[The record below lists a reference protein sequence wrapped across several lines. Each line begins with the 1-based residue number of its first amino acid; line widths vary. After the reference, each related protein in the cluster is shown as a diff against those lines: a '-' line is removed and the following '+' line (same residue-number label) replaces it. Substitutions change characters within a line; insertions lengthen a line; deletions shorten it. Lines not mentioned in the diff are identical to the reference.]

1 MPSRP
6 CDGRREP
13 LRGHI
18 IRGDLQWD
26 LRGQDIGATLDR
38 SSALL
43 LILRFLLGLVL
54 LVAGAELLVRG
65 ASQLARTWGI
75 SSLVI
80 GLTVVAFGTSAPEMA
95 VSVMATVD
103 GLPDIAVG
111 NVVGSNIFNVLF
123 ILGISAVVASLSVS
137 TQLVRIDVPVM
148 VAASFVLW
156 GFVLDG
162 RLGLLESVLMVGGL
176 VAYTSLLIR
185 MSRRETAAEKP
196 AGDGAPEPGR
206 PLRDILIV
214 LIGLVMLVIGSRWLV
229 AGATVL
235 ARYFGVSE
243 LIIGLTIIAAGTSL
257 PELATSV
264 LATARGQRDIAVGNV
279 VGSNLF
285 NILGILGV
293 SGIVGGGI
301 AVSPLAVSFDIP
313 VMTAVAIACL
323 PIFFSGHGIS
333 RWEGL
338 LFLCYYC
345 AYTVYLI
352 LAATQHDA
360 LPMFSRVMLVYAL
373 PLTVLALVVSSVRRL
388 ARRT

>member
-1 MPSRP
+1 
-6 CDGRREP
+6 
-13 LRGHI
+13 
-18 IRGDLQWD
+18 
-26 LRGQDIGATLDR
+26 
-38 SSALL
+38 
-43 LILRFLLGLVL
+43 
-54 LVAGAELLVRG
+54 
-65 ASQLARTWGI
+65 
-75 SSLVI
+75 
-80 GLTVVAFGTSAPEMA
+80 
-95 VSVMATVD
+95 
-103 GLPDIAVG
+103 
-111 NVVGSNIFNVLF
+111 
-123 ILGISAVVASLSVS
+123 
-137 TQLVRIDVPVM
+137 
-148 VAASFVLW
+148 
-156 GFVLDG
+156 
-162 RLGLLESVLMVGGL
+162 
-176 VAYTSLLIR
+176 

-229 AGATVL
+229 AGATAL
-235 ARYFGVSE
+235 ARYFGVSD

-301 AVSPLAVSFDIP
+301 AVSPPAVSFDIP